1 MEYCPEGEPVKP
13 DELESA
19 IDAALYDFDHD
30 VLGAMLR
37 PLSRADM
44 TFLEAMS
51 QDDRVSR
58 VADLQERLGVSQS
71 YRRRLIDAGVI
82 YSPAR
87 GELAF
92 IVPRLGAF
100 IKREML

>member
-1 MEYCPEGEPVKP
+1 
-13 DELESA
+13 
-19 IDAALYDFDHD
+19 
-30 VLGAMLR
+30 MLR

-58 VADLQERLGVSQS
+58 VADLQERLGVSQGHVQS